1 MASLF
6 TPAHRPPA
14 LPASLK
20 EKYGFGRIG
29 EEPERILRRVSRR
42 GSIRSDAELRVV
54 RDIVSDAPDSLEP
67 EQLALLQ
74 GAVDDYELGGRG
86 R

>member
-6 TPAHRPPA
+6 TPAHRPPL
-14 LPASLK
+14 LPASFK

-29 EEPERILRRVSRR
+29 EEPEKVLQRVTRR
-42 GSIRSDAELRVV
+42 GKIRSNAELRVI

-86 R
+86 C